1 VNPSGP
7 ADQHQEAGGKAVA
20 ISIRA
25 MTPNDWPAVQRI
37 YAEGLA
43 TGKASFETEVPDWP
57 AWNAGHLA
65 CCRLVAERNGAV
77 AGWAAL
83 MPVSARACFR
93 GVAEV
98 SVYVAGDHRG
108 EGIGLALLQAL
119 VPASEAEGIWTLW
132 SSIHTDN
139 TASVALH
146 ERCGFRM
153 IGRRERIAQRGG
165 SWADTFNMER
175 RSAIVGV

>member
-1 VNPSGP
+1 MT
-7 ADQHQEAGGKAVA
+7 AAGS

-25 MTPNDWPAVQRI
+25 MTPEDWPEVRRI

-43 TGKASFETEVPDWP
+43 TGTASFETEVPEWP
-57 AWNAGHLA
+57 EWTAGHLA
-65 CCRLVAERNGAV
+65 DCRLIAERDGKV

-98 SVYVAGDHRG
+98 SVYVGAEARGTGAGR
-108 EGIGLALLQAL
+108 ALLTAL
-119 VPASEAEGIWTLW
+119 IPASEAAGIWTLW

-139 TASVALH
+139 AASIALH
-146 ERCGFRM
+146 EQCGFRM
-153 IGRRERIAQRGG
+153 IGRRERIALRGG
-165 SWADTFNMER
+165 VWTDTFNMER
-175 RSAIVGV
+175 RSAVAGV

>member
-1 VNPSGP
+1 M
-7 ADQHQEAGGKAVA
+7 AA
-20 ISIRA
+20 
-25 MTPNDWPAVQRI
+25 NDWPEVRRI

-43 TGKASFETEVPDWP
+43 TGTASFETEVPEWP

-65 CCRLVAERNGAV
+65 AGRFVARRDGKI

-98 SVYVAGDHRG
+98 SVYVGADARGAGVGR
-108 EGIGLALLQAL
+108 ALLEAL
-119 VPASEAEGIWTLW
+119 IPASEAEGIWTLW

-139 TASVALH
+139 QASVALH

-153 IGRRERIAQRGG
+153 IGRRERIAKRGG
-165 SWADTFNMER
+165 VWADTWNMER

>member
-1 VNPSGP
+1 VNPP
-7 ADQHQEAGGKAVA
+7 AL
-20 ISIRA
+20 SIRA
-25 MTPNDWPAVQRI
+25 MTPDDWPAVQRI

-43 TGKASFETEVPDWP
+43 SGTASFETEVPDWP

-65 CCRLVAERNGAV
+65 ECRLVAERTGTI

-83 MPVSARACFR
+83 MPVSARACYR

-98 SVYVAGDHRG
+98 SVYVSAAARGD
-108 EGIGLALLQAL
+108 GIGRALLEAL
-119 VPASEAEGIWTLW
+119 IPASEAEGIWTLW

-139 TASVALH
+139 PASVALH

-153 IGRRERIAQRGG
+153 IGRRERIALRGG
-165 SWADTFNMER
+165 VWTDTFNMER
-175 RSAIVGV
+175 RSAVAGV

>member
-1 VNPSGP
+1 MIG
-7 ADQHQEAGGKAVA
+7 ER
-20 ISIRA
+20 ISLRP
-25 MTPNDWPAVQRI
+25 MTPGDWPSVRRI

-43 TGKASFETEVPDWP
+43 TGTATFEAEVPDWG
-57 AWNAGHLA
+57 AWNAGHLQE
-65 CCRLVAERNGAV
+65 CRLVAERQGEV

-83 MPVSARACFR
+83 MPVSARECYR

-98 SVYVAGDHRG
+98 SLYVAAAARG
-108 EGIGLALLQAL
+108 AGVGRALLQAL

-139 TASVALH
+139 PASVALH

-153 IGRRERIAQRGG
+153 IGRRERIALRGG
-165 SWADTFNMER
+165 VWTDTFNMER
-175 RSAIVGV
+175 RSALVGV